1 LQFRSFFLKRL
12 LFFCLVIYSNKNGF
26 CQTYVFAQLNGSP
39 LNTTGWNIAG
49 DARIQNVTGTGD
61 SELVLCPPVQN
72 SNGSVFFNQPINLSK
87 CVRWTAEF
95 DFRMFDGT
103 GADGLAFT
111 FLDIPPSAYVRGG
124 GLGIPDNANGLKVCF
139 DTWNNCIPFDTGT
152 VHQDMPKIEIR
163 WGKGYDDDS
172 DPNNIIYGECLTGPT
187 RDNSDGKLSYIRS
200 ANYNH
205 AKITYDSGNINVYVN
220 DTLYLTSYKQFTFT
234 GYMGFTAS
242 TGGYTDRHSIKNAI
256 IYTQMPPSFAGSSVS
271 FCPYD
276 TIKLGGPANPAYA
289 YSWSPSA
296 GLNDTSSSSPLL
308 HLSNDSSTSQYHKY
322 YVETSFDNKPGCSS
336 IDSVIVKVYPNP
348 KVNFITPKICL
359 TDAIGQFY
367 DSSYT
372 GDNTTLPF
380 LYQWNFGDPNAN
392 AGDPNNSTLQ
402 NPTHHYSAA
411 DYYTVDLK
419 VTNSEGCIDS
429 AAKTFTVNGAV
440 PKANFIVNNS
450 SALCS
455 NRTVQITNTSTVD
468 FGSIVKVQIF
478 WGDSS
483 GVSYTDTFPYPGK
496 IYSHN
501 YPNPVS
507 ANNSG
512 YTIRMLSSSGIT
524 CDDEMD
530 QQINVQASP
539 HVQFDSIPAVCDYAP
554 PLNITEA
561 SELTNIPGSFLF
573 SGKGISA
580 GGLLNPQLAGDGID
594 TLLYKYIGANGC
606 TDSSYQTVNIQAP
619 PNVFAGNDTAIVIN
633 QQLQLQATTT
643 DISEDTFLW
652 SPPTGLND
660 TTISNP
666 VAILGLNTDSIRY
679 FVKATD
685 TLGCYGTASV
695 EIKVFKTLPD
705 IFVPNA
711 FTPGKNINTIF
722 KPIAVGISSLQFFR
736 IYNRYG
742 QLIYSTTR
750 LEDGW
755 DGTLSGRLQDTG
767 TYVWMVQGTTYTGKI
782 VFKKGTMTLIR

>member
-1 LQFRSFFLKRL
+1 
-12 LFFCLVIYSNKNGF
+12 
-26 CQTYVFAQLNGSP
+26 
-39 LNTTGWNIAG
+39 
-49 DARIQNVTGTGD
+49 
-61 SELVLCPPVQN
+61 
-72 SNGSVFFNQPINLSK
+72 
-87 CVRWTAEF
+87 
-95 DFRMFDGT
+95 GT
-103 GADGLAFT
+103 GADGLAFS
-111 FLDIPPSAYVRGG
+111 FLDVPPSAYVRGG

-139 DTWNNCIPFDTGT
+139 DTWNNCIPFDTST

-163 WGKGYDDDS
+163 WAKGYDDDS
-172 DPNNIIYGECLTGPT
+172 DPNNIIYGECLMGPT

-200 ANYNH
+200 PNYNH

-220 DTLYLTSYKQFTFT
+220 DTLYLSGNKQFTFT

-242 TGGYTDRHSIKNAI
+242 TGGYTDRHSIKNVI
-256 IYTQMPPSFAGSSVS
+256 IYTQMPPSFAGTSVS

-276 TIKLGGPANPAYA
+276 TVKLGGPSNPAYA
-289 YSWSPSA
+289 YTWSPST
-296 GLNDTSSSSPLL
+296 GLNDTSLSSPLL
-308 HLSNDSSTSQYHKY
+308 HLSNDSSNAQFHKY
-322 YVETSFDNKPGCSS
+322 YIQTSFNNKPGCSS
-336 IDSVIVKVYPNP
+336 IDSVVVKVYPNP

-380 LYQWNFGDPNAN
+380 LYQWNFGDSHAN
-392 AGDPNNSTLQ
+392 AVDPNTSVEQ
-402 NPTHHYSAA
+402 DPAHHYSAA

-429 AAKTFTVNGAV
+429 TVKTFTVNGAV
-440 PKANFIVNNS
+440 PKANFMVTNS

-455 NRTVQITNTSTVD
+455 NRTIQIINASSVD
-468 FGSIVKVQIF
+468 FGSIVRVQLF

-483 GVSYTDTFPYPGK
+483 GVSYTDSFPYPGK

-512 YTIRMLSSSGIT
+512 YTIRMLSSSGIS
-524 CDDEMD
+524 CEDEMD
-530 QQINVQASP
+530 QQVNIQASP
-539 HVQFDSIPAVCDYAP
+539 HVQFDSIPTVCDYAP

-561 SELTNIPGSFLF
+561 SELTGISGSFLF

-580 GGLLNPQLAGDGID
+580 GGLLDPHLAGDGTD
-594 TLLYKYIGANGC
+594 TLLYQYIAADGC
-606 TDSSYQTVNIQAP
+606 TDSAYQTINVQAP
-619 PNVFAGNDTAIVIN
+619 PLVFAGNDTAIVVN
-633 QQLQLQATTT
+633 QPLQLHASST
-643 DISEDTFLW
+643 DISGDTFLW
-652 SPPTGLND
+652 SPSTGLTD
-660 TTISNP
+660 TTIFNPIAVLGSN
-666 VAILGLNTDSIRY
+666 NDSIRY

-685 TLGCYGTASV
+685 TLGCYGEASIEV
-695 EIKVFKTLPD
+695 TVFKTLPD

-711 FTPGKNINTIF
+711 FTPGKNINNIF

-742 QLIYSTTR
+742 QLIYSSSR
-750 LEDGW
+750 LAEGW

-782 VFKKGTMTLIR
+782 IFKKGTMTLIR